1 MVLTTALPG
10 GVAHRPVRLPG
21 PEVDRLRI
29 ALTRVQRLLR
39 TTTPSEGLTPSQ
51 VAVLGS
57 LCRSGAVRMS
67 ELAAT
72 EAINP
77 TMLSRITGR
86 LEQLG
91 LVVRRP
97 DPDDRRAASVEATP
111 AGRRTQQR
119 LQHARSSALD
129 AQLVRLDD
137 AELRALRDALPA
149 LEALA
154 AGLAD
159 LR

>member
-1 MVLTTALPG
+1 MAVSATLSG
-10 GVAHRPVRLPG
+10 GAPRTVRLPG
-21 PEVDRLRI
+21 SEVDRLRI

-57 LCRSGAVRMS
+57 LCRSGGVRMS

-86 LEQLG
+86 LENLG
-91 LVVRRP
+91 LVVRTP
-97 DPDDRRAASVEATP
+97 DPDDRRAASVAPTP

-119 LQHARSSALD
+119 LQQARSSALD
-129 AQLVRLDD
+129 AQLVRLDES
-137 AELRALRDALPA
+137 ELRALRGALPA

-154 AGLAD
+154 AGLGE